1 MIQIGAINNK
11 IEIYTII
18 IIQKLVVSSAVDNS
32 EFESFILNHFLGWIA
47 PASVSSPINLTDE

>member
-32 EFESFILNHFLGWIA
+32 EFESFILNHFLG
-47 PASVSSPINLTDE
+47 